1 MRFLVVFILLL
12 AAVGTSASAA
22 DLGGD
27 NKISLK
33 DEPRYLSRFNWT
45 GAYGGVQL
53 GYGWADTETDTSGS
67 NLPPETHDY
76 DSDGFI
82 GGLHA
87 GYNLQNQGFVYGI
100 EADIDF
106 TDLDATEAGSL
117 GLRLHQTE
125 IYWTG
130 SLRARVG
137 FAMDRTLFYM
147 TGGWAFGEVDV
158 TQSLAANGTI
168 LASNSEVRHGWTL
181 GGGVERAFSD
191 NMTAR
196 LEYRYTDLGSD
207 DISNGTA
214 LDSSDVT
221 IQSIRAGLSY
231 KF

>member
-1 MRFLVVFILLL
+1 MRFLVALSLLL
-12 AAVGTSASAA
+12 AAMGTSVGAA

-33 DEPRYLSRFNWT
+33 DEPRYLSRFDWT
-45 GAYGGVQL
+45 GTYGGVQL
-53 GYGWADTETDTSGS
+53 GYGWADTEADTNSP
-67 NLPPETHDY
+67 NNAPETHDY

-87 GYNLQNQGFVYGI
+87 GYNLQRQRLVYGI

-106 TDLDATEAGSL
+106 TDLDATGAGSR
-117 GLRLHQTE
+117 GNNLHQTE

-137 FAMDRTLFYM
+137 LAADRTLFYM
-147 TGGWAFGEVDV
+147 TGGWAFGEVD
-158 TQSLAANGTI
+158 TTLSSADDGAI

-181 GGGVERAFSD
+181 GAGVERAFSN

-207 DISNGTA
+207 DFDNGVTVDSN
-214 LDSSDVT
+214 DVT